1 MKIEI
6 LYPELCNLFGDLAN
20 AEYLARSCEAEL
32 IRTSL
37 SEKPHFIDNDIA
49 LVCLGGTTER
59 GQLIAR
65 DALKPW
71 LPELLKRADNGG
83 LVLVTGNAVELFG
96 EYIETDGGEKLPMLG
111 VFRTHAKRDMMHRF
125 NSLYLGEFE
134 NMKIV
139 GFKSQFSFS
148 YGETGEGLFKTI
160 RGAALNKETSAEGLR
175 RGGLLLTYLLGPLVI
190 LNPPFAKWLLGEMG
204 VENPALAFEKEA
216 FAVYETRL
224 KEFSDPARGFEY

>member
-20 AEYLARSCEAEL
+20 AEYLARSCGAEL
-32 IRTSL
+32 IKTSL
-37 SEKPHFIDNDIA
+37 SQKPRFIDEDVA
-49 LVCLGGTTER
+49 LVTLGGTTEK

-71 LPELLKRADNGG
+71 LDALLERADKGG
-83 LVLVTGNAVELFG
+83 LILVTGNSLELFG
-96 EYIETDGGEKLPMLG
+96 RYIETDSGEKIPMLG
-111 VFRTHAKRDMMHRF
+111 VFDTYAKRDMMHRF

-134 NMKIV
+134 DMKIV

-148 YGETGEGLFKTI
+148 YGDNCAGLFRTI
-160 RGAALNKETSAEGLR
+160 RGAALNKNTEAEGIR
-175 RGGLLLTYLLGPLVI
+175 RGGLLMTYLLGPIAV
-190 LNPPFAKWLLGEMG
+190 LNPPFSKWLLGEMG
-204 VENPALAFEKEA
+204 AEDPALAFEKDA

-224 KEFSDPARGFEY
+224 AEFSDPARGFEY